1 MNPGKLRFGNPGIF
15 GIFKGGSPQ
24 RKRLADPCSVPSSRK
39 RRSMNTFDT
48 RSLAWMELFSLQK
61 MVVSLLI
68 ELYLI
73 CFKVVCDDFFEHRWV
88 DLSSYDGEDDE
99 EKNRNGNLE
108 NRHEPVASLQ
118 QKVLPKKHKKL

>member
-1 MNPGKLRFGNPGIF
+1 MNPGKLRFGIP

-48 RSLAWMELFSLQK
+48 RSLAWSYFRCKIVGFIGL
-61 MVVSLLI
+61 

-88 DLSSYDGEDDE
+88 DLSSYHGEDDE
-99 EKNRNGNLE
+99 EKNRNGNLK